1 MPEQSIED
9 LTPDPRNA
17 NRGTER
23 GAAMLESSLRE
34 FGAGRSILVD
44 KHGVVIAGNKTLEQ
58 AAALGFEIQTVVT
71 DGSKLVVVQRSD
83 IEIDSPK
90 GRRLAVADNRI
101 GQVSLEWDSDV
112 LAEMLNR
119 DKASLDGLFDDE
131 ELAAALDRIG
141 VDSSGSGMA
150 GIQSNQTL
158 AERFG
163 VPPFSVLDARQGYWQ
178 DRKRA
183 WLALGIASEL
193 GRGDAL
199 VAGGTSVD
207 AGSSDWAGNRS
218 GDRLTWV
225 AGNRD
230 EKSLDATSRKNL
242 SAGRRPN
249 AAPGGSL
256 RPAMTLGDDG
266 KTVRGDGK
274 GRASGLARTF
284 GQDLMHGEHSAG
296 RNYGA
301 RAPHGPTVTQNPDG
315 TQAYRPTNNGEG
327 VSGTSVFDPVLCELA
342 YRWFCPP
349 EGMILDPFAGGSV
362 RGIVA
367 SKLGRHYVGIDLRQ
381 EQIEANVVQGAA
393 ITPDNEPVW
402 VVGDSQ
408 DADTIAPG
416 QYDFVFTCPPYAD
429 LERYSDDPRDI
440 STMDYAAF
448 MDAYRVIVAKSIAML
463 KPDCFACVVVGDIR
477 DKRGIY
483 RNFVSDTIGAFQD
496 AGALFYNEAIL
507 VTAVGS
513 LSIRVGK
520 QFTAS
525 RKLGKTHQ
533 NVLVFIKGD
542 PKKATEAIGIVEF
555 GEGED
560 PINNDPASAYGEVL
574 SVT

>member
-1 MPEQSIED
+1 
-9 LTPDPRNA
+9 
-17 NRGTER
+17 
-23 GAAMLESSLRE
+23 
-34 FGAGRSILVD
+34 
-44 KHGVVIAGNKTLEQ
+44 
-58 AAALGFEIQTVVT
+58 
-71 DGSKLVVVQRSD
+71 
-83 IEIDSPK
+83 
-90 GRRLAVADNRI
+90 
-101 GQVSLEWDSDV
+101 
-112 LAEMLNR
+112 
-119 DKASLDGLFDDE
+119 
-131 ELAAALDRIG
+131 
-141 VDSSGSGMA
+141 
-150 GIQSNQTL
+150 
-158 AERFG
+158 
-163 VPPFSVLDARQGYWQ
+163 
-178 DRKRA
+178 
-183 WLALGIASEL
+183 
-193 GRGDAL
+193 
-199 VAGGTSVD
+199 
-207 AGSSDWAGNRS
+207 
-218 GDRLTWV
+218 
-225 AGNRD
+225 
-230 EKSLDATSRKNL
+230 
-242 SAGRRPN
+242 
-249 AAPGGSL
+249 
-256 RPAMTLGDDG
+256 
-266 KTVRGDGK
+266 
-274 GRASGLARTF
+274 
-284 GQDLMHGEHSAG
+284 
-296 RNYGA
+296 
-301 RAPHGPTVTQNPDG
+301 
-315 TQAYRPTNNGEG
+315 
-327 VSGTSVFDPVLCELA
+327 
-342 YRWFCPP
+342 
-349 EGMILDPFAGGSV
+349 MILDPFAGGSV